1 MTKLMRSV
9 VGGLVVAALVS
20 MGAALAQERD
30 LAIQAFAG
38 QWQGSAIS
46 ESTVSI
52 HFGLTVRDLDVNI
65 RPVGGGFEI
74 DWTTIL
80 RQKGDPES
88 PTVVRKSNR
97 RMRFAPTAVPSVFR
111 GADSSDPLAGGPYA
125 WAAIRGHTLSI
136 NVLTIAADGA
146 LTMQIYDRTL
156 SPLGMAL
163 SFRRLVDGAIE
174 RTVDGKLVKIAE

>member
-20 MGAALAQERD
+20 MGPAFAQERD
-30 LAIQAFAG
+30 IAIQAFAG

-46 ESTVSI
+46 ESRVSI
-52 HFGLTVRDLDVNI
+52 HFGLTVRDLDVKI

-97 RMRFAPTAVPSVFR
+97 MRFTPTAVPSVFR
-111 GADSSDPLAGGPYA
+111 GADSSDPLAGGGYA

-136 NVLTIAADGA
+136 NVLTIANDGA
-146 LTMQIYDRTL
+146 LTTQIYDRTL

-163 SFRRLVDGAIE
+163 SFRRLLDGAIE

>member
-1 MTKLMRSV
+1 MTKMMRSV

-20 MGAALAQERD
+20 MGAAFAQERD
-30 LAIQAFAG
+30 VAIQAFAG

-46 ESTVSI
+46 ESAVSI
-52 HFGLTVRDLDVNI
+52 HFGLTVRDLDVKI

-97 RMRFAPTAVPSVFR
+97 MRFTSTAAPSVFR
-111 GADSSDPLAGGPYA
+111 GAASSDPLAGGPYA

-136 NVLTIAADGA
+136 NVLTIATDGA

-163 SFRRLVDGAIE
+163 SFRRLLDGAIE